1 MRAEKNQSAENKK
14 NSAAPA
20 QSTTVVL
27 EDSGI
32 GDVKIHENVI
42 ASLARRATL
51 GIEGVSRLAGSLLM
65 DNIAEIVG
73 SRRMQERSI
82 TVAMDESNRVS
93 LEIKINI
100 LIGYRMP
107 EVAAAV
113 QKAVIS
119 GIEAATGMTVT
130 KVNVLIQEVE
140 EPEEHEAE
148 EPAEPAGGI
157 NLPIAPS
164 RG

>member
-1 MRAEKNQSAENKK
+1 MRAEKNTAAEGKK

-20 QSTTVVL
+20 PSPTVVL

-42 ASLARRATL
+42 SSLARRATL
-51 GIEGVSRLAGSLLM
+51 GIEGVSRLAGSLLV

-73 SRRMQERSI
+73 SRRMQERAI
-82 TVAMDESNRVS
+82 TVAMDDSNRVS
-93 LEIKINI
+93 LEIKVNI
-100 LIGYRMP
+100 VVGFRVP
-107 EVAAAV
+107 DVAQAI

-119 GIEAATGMTVT
+119 EIEAATGMTVT
-130 KVNVLIQEVE
+130 KVNVLVQEIE
-140 EPEEHEAE
+140 APEEHEE
-148 EPAEPAGGI
+148 EAPDSGDIGAMPVE
-157 NLPIAPS
+157 PS